1 MSNHKR
7 FFIKCLIG
15 FVGGILVG
23 LFITVISSLVTND
36 MKPIFVDPEFAAAI
50 GNTPLAIL
58 VQSILSGLLG
68 LVGLGGSEMYRI
80 ESWSIAKATLVHFA
94 AVMVV
99 FLAVSF
105 TLRWMSVK
113 DMPAIFI
120 ILGVFILVYA
130 IIWLT
135 QYIKGKKQVRDMNSG
150 LEKMKKNRKE

>member
-1 MSNHKR
+1 MINKKR

-15 FVGGILVG
+15 FAGGILVG
-23 LFITVISSLVTND
+23 LTIIVISSMATND
-36 MKPIFVDPEFAAAI
+36 MKPIFVDPEFAEAI

-58 VQSILSGLLG
+58 IQSILSGLLG
-68 LVGLGGSEMYRI
+68 LVGLGGSEMYSI
-80 ESWSIAKATLVHFA
+80 ESWSILKATLIHFV

-105 TLRWMSVK
+105 TLRWMSIK
-113 DMPAIFI
+113 EMPAIFI

-135 QYIKGKKQVRDMNSG
+135 QYLKGKKQVRDMNSG
-150 LEKMKKNRKE
+150 LEKMKKNKKE